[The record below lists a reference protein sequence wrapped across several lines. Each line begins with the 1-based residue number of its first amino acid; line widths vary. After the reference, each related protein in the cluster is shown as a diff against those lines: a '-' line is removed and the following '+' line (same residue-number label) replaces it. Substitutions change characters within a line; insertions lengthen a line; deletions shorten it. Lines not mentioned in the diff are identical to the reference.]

1 MKSRTL
7 FLIGGCS
14 GSFAAPSE
22 NRPIYDP
29 DAPRKMRRVPFRR
42 DIYGSRTTC
51 FLLRHKDTILVID
64 QGLGVEPVS
73 EFLVSM
79 LRAEGKKEAT
89 VHCLQT
95 HFHDDHLE
103 GLRSNSLFFEK
114 GLTLEFHSPNLS
126 AIGKICGSDSTYDPL
141 GIPLACPTSPTM
153 QDILAARF
161 CAGYWPVTLDLLDK
175 VGAKRVFTQFVP
187 GCAFTLGEI
196 GIHTLPLKHPGGCVG
211 YRFEIPGVGIVVI
224 ATDYEPE
231 SEPNRDVIEFFD
243 GASLLLA
250 DMQYRD
256 AEYRGEIAIGE
267 NAGTPMS
274 RQGWGHATPDLLL
287 PMLKGCVHLPQRVR
301 IVHHD
306 PKRPDTD
313 LQLFCDESTA
323 QVEELLGGQLLDF
336 QFAREGEIFWL

>member
-1 MKSRTL
+1 MKSQTL

-22 NRPIYDP
+22 NRPVYDP
-29 DAPRKMRRVPFRR
+29 DAPRRMRRVPFRR
-42 DIYGSRTTC
+42 DIFGSRTTC
-51 FLLRHKDTILVID
+51 FLLGHKDTFIVVD

-73 EFLVSM
+73 EFLIS
-79 LRAEGKKEAT
+79 LLQAEGQLTAK

-103 GLRSNSLFFEK
+103 GLRSSALFFQK
-114 GLTLEFHSPNLS
+114 GLSLEFHSPNLS
-126 AIGKICGSDSTYDPL
+126 AIGEICGTDSTYDPW

-175 VGAKRVFTQFVP
+175 VGARRNFQQFVP
-187 GCAFTLGEI
+187 GATFPLGEVRVR
-196 GIHTLPLKHPGGCVG
+196 TMPLKHPGGCVG
-211 YRFEIPGVGIVVI
+211 YRFEIPGVGVIVI
-224 ATDYEPE
+224 ATDYEPDP
-231 SEPNRDVIEFFD
+231 EPDPDVVNFFD
-243 GASLLLA
+243 GASILLA

-256 AEYRGEIAIGE
+256 AEYRGEIAIGD
-267 NAGTPMS
+267 NAGSAMS

-287 PMLKGCVHLPQRVR
+287 PMLKACSRLPERVR

-323 QVEELLGGQLLDF
+323 QLEDLLGGPMLDF